1 MPDALTFL
9 RGHIHMARSN
19 RFVWTISVALAVLAS
34 PAIAATNII
43 DSTYGIGAG
52 SFELGSFTARGPE
65 NYNNFQS
72 LLPTAT
78 NLTGWTIGGVGVDWL
93 AAPYY
98 AASDGVHAV
107 DLGYY
112 DAGAGT
118 ISTSIATIVG
128 ATYNLSFSAAAVPG
142 FSSYTNAGHVNAGSL
157 VAAFAPAFSAPY
169 DFTNQI
175 YTDYSFNFVAQ
186 GATTSIVF
194 AADNAGTA
202 YGPVIDN
209 VSASFVSAPNG
220 VPEPKAWAMF
230 ISGFGL
236 IGAVARRKRLAQFA

>member
-1 MPDALTFL
+1 M
-9 RGHIHMARSN
+9 
-19 RFVWTISVALAVLAS
+19 
-34 PAIAATNII
+34 
-43 DSTYGIGAG
+43 
-52 SFELGSFTARGPE
+52 
-65 NYNNFQS
+65 
-72 LLPTAT
+72 
-78 NLTGWTIGGVGVDWL
+78 
-93 AAPYY
+93 
-98 AASDGVHAV
+98 
-107 DLGYY
+107 
-112 DAGAGT
+112 
-118 ISTSIATIVG
+118 
-128 ATYNLSFSAAAVPG
+128 
-142 FSSYTNAGHVNAGSL
+142 NAGSL